1 MEKHSF
7 QAEIQQVLD
16 IVIHSLY
23 TDKEVFVREL
33 ISNAADACEKVRF
46 LQSSGQ
52 DIYQSDISPT
62 ISIKLDEKEK
72 KIIITDTGCGM
83 TQDEL
88 VENLGTVAHSG
99 TKAFLKSVQEK
110 QAAEKEAAKNG
121 TSLIGQF
128 GVGFYSAFMAAHKV
142 TVFTRSWQPDAE
154 GWKWTCS
161 GMDGYEIES
170 AQGLNRGTRIELD
183 LKEDALN
190 FAQQYEMER
199 ILKHY
204 SSFIQFPISL
214 EDKQLNT
221 VQAIW
226 ARSKVDIKPEEYTEF
241 YKYISHDSKDPLL
254 KLHFTADA
262 PLLIQSLLFVP
273 DNNIE
278 KMGFMRLENGVSLYC
293 RRVLIAEGV
302 KAKGLLPEWLRFV
315 KGVVDSED
323 LPLNISRE
331 SMQDSLLMKKLSS
344 IITNRFLKFLIEMA
358 KNDAEKYNKFYEEFN
373 RMIKEGILSDF
384 EYRENLSKLLRFESS
399 ATEPGK
405 TTSLED
411 YLLRMGAEQKEIYY
425 IVAPHRKAAEA
436 SPYYEALKAKKL
448 EVLFCYDAADNFVM
462 ENLMKFE
469 DKEIKPAEQAEVS
482 VETTGEKLTPE
493 QCEHLVKWF
502 KETLGDKVKE
512 VKISQRLVESPAA
525 VVPDDKYM
533 TNSMRRLLKAMQKE
547 QNQDKPM
554 SDGYNLEINPSSP
567 VICHLYRAWDANKEI
582 APEIAQQIFD
592 NACISAG
599 IVDDFSPLLKRMNK
613 LMEETLKKSL

>member
-52 DIYQSDISPT
+52 EIYQSDIPPT
-62 ISIKLDEKEK
+62 ISIKLDEKGK
-72 KIIITDTGCGM
+72 RIIITDTGCGM

-88 VENLGTVAHSG
+88 IENLGTVAHSG

-110 QAAEKEAAKNG
+110 QAAEKEAANNG

-142 TVFTRSWQPDAE
+142 TVFTRSWRPDAE

-170 AQGLNRGTRIELD
+170 AQGLSRGTSIELD

-190 FAQQYEMER
+190 FTQQYEMER
-199 ILKHY
+199 ILKRY

-262 PLLIQSLLFVP
+262 PLLIHSLLFVP
-273 DNNIE
+273 DSNIE

-331 SMQDSLLMKKLSS
+331 SMQDSQLMKKLSN
-344 IITNRFLKFLIEMA
+344 IITNRFLKFLIETA

-373 RMIKEGILSDF
+373 RMIKEGILTDF
-384 EYRENLSKLLRFESS
+384 EHRENLSKLLRFESS

-411 YLLRMGAEQKEIYY
+411 YILRMGAEQKEIYY

-525 VVPDDKYM
+525 VVPDDKFM

-547 QNQDKPM
+547 QNQDKPI
-554 SDGYNLEINPSSP
+554 SDGYNLELNPSSP